1 MDWILANPDFV
12 PDPSDVPESE
22 QSGEPSSAPSSL
34 IGGDQDTPVVAA
46 PERTPEEKAKAAK
59 ELQERL
65 DKARD
70 IRIEKEK
77 QEKIQKEKDRR
88 EQVLCPT
95 GKFESERS
103 FKGLLRVKQ
112 WVQ

>member
-12 PDPSDVPESE
+12 PDPSDVPES
-22 QSGEPSSAPSSL
+22 QSGEPSTPSPL

-65 DKARD
+65 DKAREVRMEKEKQE
-70 IRIEKEK
+70 RIEKEK
-77 QEKIQKEKDRR
+77 ERR
-88 EQVLCPT
+88 EQVIVPEFLVHKNSILFSALDT
-95 GKFESERS
+95 Q
-103 FKGLLRVKQ
+103 L
-112 WVQ
+112 

>member
-12 PDPSDVPESE
+12 PDPSDVPES
-22 QSGEPSSAPSSL
+22 QSGEPTPSPL

-65 DKARD
+65 DKAREV
-70 IRIEKEK
+70 RMEKERQEKIEKEK
-77 QEKIQKEKDRR
+77 ERR
-88 EQVLCPT
+88 EQVIVPYYMGHIISVPHSTALI
-95 GKFESERS
+95 
-103 FKGLLRVKQ
+103 LL
-112 WVQ
+112 